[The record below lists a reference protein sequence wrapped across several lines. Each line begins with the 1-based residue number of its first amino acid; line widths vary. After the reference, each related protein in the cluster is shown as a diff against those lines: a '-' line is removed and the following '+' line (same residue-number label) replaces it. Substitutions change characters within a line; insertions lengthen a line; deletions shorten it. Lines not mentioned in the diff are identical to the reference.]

1 MRNIF
6 ISLHGWLGKPGWEF
20 RTGRAKQIMRIC
32 HLFRFMAW
40 RLAELLFWQG
50 RILNFLQEIIV
61 LLAVQ
66 HFYLFIVLYTS
77 CLNII
82 SSIFSYFLG
91 RTDGR
96 FISTYWIIRLTYLEV
111 CFSFELELNR
121 LPYTNPADLTTRLLL
136 DLIWRGRKDIDDLV
150 CQAVGHCTSLSM
162 REIINHNRLDSA
174 GWSKYFIR
182 IKVSKVEKPNK
193 VTLLFPTYSQCSTTS
208 QNDLK

>member
-1 MRNIF
+1 MTRQARLRVPDREGKTNNEDLSFIQIYGLAAGWTALLTRSDSQFPTRDNCFTCSPTFLFVYCLIYLMPEYHILHIF
-6 ISLHGWLGKPGWEF
+6 VFSWKN
-20 RTGRAKQIMRIC
+20 
-32 HLFRFMAW
+32 W
-40 RLAELLFWQG
+40 RKIYTDW
-50 RILNFLQEIIV
+50 IL
-61 LLAVQ
+61 
-66 HFYLFIVLYTS
+66 
-77 CLNII
+77 
-82 SSIFSYFLG
+82 
-91 RTDGR
+91 
-96 FISTYWIIRLTYLEV
+96 RLTYLEV
-111 CFSFELELNR
+111 CFSSELELNR

-136 DLIWRGRKDIDDLV
+136 DLMWRGRKDIDDLV

>member
-1 MRNIF
+1 MTRQARLRVPDREGKTNNEDLSFIQIYSLPAGWTALLTRSDSQFPLRDNCFTCSPTFLFVYCLIPHAWISYPPYFRIF
-6 ISLHGWLGKPGWEF
+6 LE
-20 RTGRAKQIMRIC
+20 
-32 HLFRFMAW
+32 
-40 RLAELLFWQG
+40 ELTEDLYL
-50 RILNFLQEIIV
+50 LN
-61 LLAVQ
+61 
-66 HFYLFIVLYTS
+66 YT
-77 CLNII
+77 I
-82 SSIFSYFLG
+82 G
-91 RTDGR
+91 
-96 FISTYWIIRLTYLEV
+96 LTYLEV